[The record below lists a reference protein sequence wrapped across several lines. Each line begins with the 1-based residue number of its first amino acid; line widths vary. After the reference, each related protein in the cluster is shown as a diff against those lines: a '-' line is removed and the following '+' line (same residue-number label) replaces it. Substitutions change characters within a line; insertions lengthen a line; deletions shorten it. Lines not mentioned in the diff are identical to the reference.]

1 MSSSNN
7 SDKDSGKSTKD
18 SKDPAFRNN
27 AGNNLN
33 KNPAVK
39 GITVDYSRRFDTPPE
54 PRSKFMNENSF
65 TIIFNFNIYF

>member
-18 SKDPAFRNN
+18 SKDSKDPAFRNN

-33 KNPAVK
+33 KTPAVK

-54 PRSKFMNENSF
+54 PRSKFITENSF
-65 TIIFNFNIYF
+65 